1 MSGLDEAQPTGPF
14 GDPHA
19 ATGHTSTANTYLIM
33 GSMKA
38 RPLLN
43 TPTPRWRGLGV
54 PLLLA
59 LVGLEVDMLAAR
71 DTHTP

>member
-1 MSGLDEAQPTGPF
+1 MSGLDEAQPSVPF

-19 ATGHTSTANTYLIM
+19 ANGHTRTANTSLII